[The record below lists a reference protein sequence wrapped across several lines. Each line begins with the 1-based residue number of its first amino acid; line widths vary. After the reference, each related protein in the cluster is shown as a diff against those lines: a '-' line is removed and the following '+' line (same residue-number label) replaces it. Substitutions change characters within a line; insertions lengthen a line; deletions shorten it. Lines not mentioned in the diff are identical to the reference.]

1 MAILLRWMT
10 DSQDY
15 FFPQSLPLFLSHS
28 LSHTNTNQRT
38 SAITPEITSLI
49 DISITLRHS
58 CVLSCLAHT
67 PPVPILNCSMDAPTK
82 NEVTLLFF
90 FLSSGGA
97 SFHRPL
103 SIGLFCVSASSLY
116 VFIRLNVRSCMAG
129 EMNRSFRNSFC
140 FMVQRSS
147 VIQWKHPCV
156 SLTVPPQRRRG
167 KAKRDKIRFTE
178 SG

>member
-1 MAILLRWMT
+1 MT

-82 NEVTLLFF
+82 NEVTLLFPPPPLVWWSF
-90 FLSSGGA
+90 FPQAFVYRIILCLCE
-97 SFHRPL
+97 FPL
-103 SIGLFCVSASSLY
+103 CLHSPKCAQLY
-116 VFIRLNVRSCMAG
+116 G
-129 EMNRSFRNSFC
+129 
-140 FMVQRSS
+140 
-147 VIQWKHPCV
+147 W
-156 SLTVPPQRRRG
+156 
-167 KAKRDKIRFTE
+167 
-178 SG
+178 